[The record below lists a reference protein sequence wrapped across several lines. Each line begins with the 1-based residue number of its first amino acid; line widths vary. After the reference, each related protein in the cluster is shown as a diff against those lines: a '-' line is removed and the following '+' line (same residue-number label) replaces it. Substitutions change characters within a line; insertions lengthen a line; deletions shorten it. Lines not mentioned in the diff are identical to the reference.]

1 MSEYLAYGG
10 QAVIEGVMMRS
21 PRFYAVACRKP
32 DGSVVM
38 LEEAV
43 GHSLLGRLQWL
54 NKPFLR
60 GTLALVDALTLGL
73 KALAYAANVQAVAE
87 AEQNKTER
95 DQGDKRSAKAAL
107 TEAAIGTTLV
117 LSLAIGVG
125 LFVIL
130 PTLLTQL
137 AQGSLGLTSAVGRN
151 GLDGL
156 IRILIFVTYI
166 ILISFMHN
174 VRRVFQYHGAEHKAI
189 NTYETG
195 GELTLENALT
205 ASRIHPRCGTSFIVV
220 VLLATILVHSL
231 FPRPENALMRIGLHL
246 ALLPLVAGASY
257 ELIRW
262 AGRCRRSL
270 VLRIL
275 LAPGLWSQ
283 ILTTRE
289 PTPDQVEV
297 ALAALNNVVAREQEY
312 GSQASVSDF
321 A

>member
-1 MSEYLAYGG
+1 MSEFLAYGG

-21 PRFYAVACRKP
+21 PRFYAVACRRP
-32 DGSVVM
+32 DGSVAM

-43 GHSLLGRLQWL
+43 GASLLGRLGWL

-73 KALAYAANVQAVAE
+73 KALAYAANVQAAAE
-87 AEQNKTER
+87 AEQNRTA
-95 DQGDKRSAKAAL
+95 DGDSGKKSAKDAL

-130 PTLLTQL
+130 PTVLTQFV
-137 AQGSLGLTSAVGRN
+137 QGALGVSSSFGRN

-156 IRILIFVTYI
+156 IRITIFVTYI
-166 ILISFMHN
+166 VLISLMHN
-174 VRRVFQYHGAEHKAI
+174 IRRVFQYHGAEHKAI
-189 NTYETG
+189 NTYESG
-195 GELTLENALT
+195 SELTLDNAVR

-231 FPRPENALMRIGLHL
+231 FPRPDNPFVRIGLHL

-262 AGRCRRSL
+262 AGRCRRSF
-270 VLRIL
+270 VLRVL

-283 ILTTRE
+283 ALTTRE
-289 PTPDQVEV
+289 PTPDQVEI
-297 ALAALNNVVAREQEY
+297 ALAALNNVVAREREAE
-312 GSQASVSDF
+312 SPTSAPNM